1 MEQLNDSMPIRWYI
15 DRNPD
20 YNIFNNVR
28 SSSWTN
34 DAEINYNIIHDNI
47 NSNIRNINSP
57 WINDPSH
64 QNSRAVSRIRINRSV
79 NRNIETST
87 NINSNEDFIPF
98 DSLHPQ
104 NRGINIDIINFTV
117 SEEDRQCCI
126 CMEER
131 QPEEVCRLNCQHTFC
146 VGCINQHL
154 QSNHSC
160 PICRSSVTTIIVK
173 NNGARDRIN
182 L

>member
-1 MEQLNDSMPIRWYI
+1 MYLSSILFPSWTGCRSAIVLSVDNSVSPDRVWYI
-15 DRNPD
+15 
-20 YNIFNNVR
+20 
-28 SSSWTN
+28 
-34 DAEINYNIIHDNI
+34 IIHDNI

-131 QPEEVCRLNCQHTFC
+131 QPEEEDY
-146 VGCINQHL
+146 
-154 QSNHSC
+154 HSYY
-160 PICRSSVTTIIVK
+160 
-173 NNGARDRIN
+173 
-182 L
+182 